1 MGIDDQSTDLRL
13 LSLLHALRDGEEFV
27 REVRRLLKSPSMDEL
42 HWRNICDMGR
52 ELAPQNQLFDPGRSY
67 RDHQIEAAE
76 AESGDGRRIVYDRRQ
91 GENGVWSYAAPIQ
104 IAEAA
109 MAIAGRW
116 SCPGWVRSVARVHA
130 DSMCAGRQ
138 TGK

>member
-91 GENGVWSYAAPIQ
+91 GERRVVLRRTNTNRRGGDRRTVELSWLGVQRRSGARRQY
-104 IAEAA
+104 
-109 MAIAGRW
+109 
-116 SCPGWVRSVARVHA
+116 VR
-130 DSMCAGRQ
+130 RQ
-138 TGK
+138 TDW